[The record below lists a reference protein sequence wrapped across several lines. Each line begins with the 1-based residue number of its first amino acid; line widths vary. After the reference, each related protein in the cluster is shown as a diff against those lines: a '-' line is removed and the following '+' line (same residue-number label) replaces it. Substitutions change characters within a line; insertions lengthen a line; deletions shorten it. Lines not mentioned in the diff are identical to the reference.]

1 MVLSAK
7 VVSPHA
13 FFFLVSYFYG
23 KQLKVM
29 LGESQLSKTKGNF

>member
-7 VVSPHA
+7 VVSP
-13 FFFLVSYFYG
+13 FFFFVSYFYG
-23 KQLKVM
+23 KQLKIM